1 MKTYLLLMI
10 AVILLWVLLPTM
22 YLYQTIAGN
31 FNHNRFSF
39 NLAKN
44 IDYVGGTLFFNSDG
58 RTISAMVWEKDIGW
72 AMKLIN
78 FMFQDPKH
86 CENAWEA
93 EFKKKVSKWT

>member
-1 MKTYLLLMI
+1 MKTYLLLLL
-10 AVILLWVLLPTM
+10 AVSLLWVLLPTM

-58 RTISAMVWEKDIGW
+58 KTISAMVWEREIVW
-72 AMKLIN
+72 AIKAIN
-78 FMFQDPKH
+78 FLFQDKH
-86 CENAWEA
+86 HCYNAWQD
-93 EFKKKVSKWT
+93 EFYRKGR